1 MTADFAVTYT
11 PEAEAQLVGLYRYI
25 ASEGSPLTAKQF
37 TDAIVARCE
46 TLDQFPERGVARDD
60 IRAGMRT
67 LAYRRVVIVYAVDLR
82 AVTIIGVFY
91 GGQDYA
97 AILGDG

>member
-1 MTADFAVTYT
+1 MTAGFAVTYT

>member
-1 MTADFAVTYT
+1 MPDFAVTYT
-11 PEAEAQLVGLYRYI
+11 PEAEAQLIWLYRYI
-25 ASEGSPLTAKQF
+25 AEGSPLRAKLF

-46 TLDQFPERGVARDD
+46 ALDQFPERGIARDD

-67 LAYRRVVIVYAVDLR
+67 LAYRRVVIVYAVEPR

-97 AILGDG
+97 AILGDD

>member
-1 MTADFAVTYT
+1 MADVAVTYT

-25 ASEGSPLTAKQF
+25 AAEGSPLTAKRF

-46 TLDQFPERGVARDD
+46 TLDQFPERGIARDD
-60 IRAGMRT
+60 IRAGLRT
-67 LAYRRVVIVYAVDLR
+67 LAYRRVVIVYAVEPR

-97 AILGDG
+97 AVLGDG